1 MEVVGLT
8 EKVFSAAKITAVV
21 DKLALDGAS
30 SADALADADL
40 SLADLIYLQL
50 AFPGTS

>member
-30 SADALADADL
+30 SAEATRWQMLTL
-40 SLADLIYLQL
+40 VSRI
-50 AFPGTS
+50 